1 VRLDWIESFTGRRI
15 KPLQPDAGVIDIR
28 DIAHHL
34 SNQCRYSGAVR
45 VHYSVAEHSVRVCEL
60 LERQGASRTVRLW
73 GLLHDASEAYLVD
86 LPSPVKH
93 APEMAF
99 YRDAERLWTA
109 CICRRFGLPFD
120 EELLTIA
127 DVSLDP
133 ADVKR
138 ADGILLSTEARD
150 LMPFNPVHWIGLTE
164 TPLIDT
170 IKPWHQ
176 SSAEREFLA
185 AFEELNR

>member
-1 VRLDWIESFTGRRI
+1 MRLDWIESFTGRRV
-15 KPLQPDAGVIDIR
+15 KPLEPDAGVIDIR

-93 APEMAF
+93 APAMGF
-99 YRDAERLWTA
+99 YRMAEEAWMLRV
-109 CICRRFGLPFD
+109 CERFGLPYD
-120 EELLTIA
+120 EPPQVRT
-127 DVSLDP
+127 
-133 ADVKR
+133 
-138 ADGILLSTEARD
+138 ADGILLATEARD
-150 LMPFNPVHWIGLTE
+150 LMPFNPEHWIGLTE
-164 TPLIDT
+164 APLPET

-176 SSAEREFLA
+176 TSAEREFLA

>member
-1 VRLDWIESFTGRRI
+1 VRLDWIESFTGRRVR
-15 KPLQPDAGVIDIR
+15 PLQPDAGVLDIR

-45 VHYSVAEHSVRVCEL
+45 VHYSVAEHSVRVREL
-60 LERQGASRTVRLW
+60 MLKSGAPNWLQLW
-73 GLLHDASEAYLVD
+73 GLMHDASEAYLLD

-99 YRDAERLWTA
+99 YRAAEKAWMV
-109 CICRRFGLPFD
+109 CICERFGLKFD
-120 EELLTIA
+120 RHMLDRV

-133 ADVKR
+133 LAVKH
-138 ADGILLSTEARD
+138 ADGVLLATEARD
-150 LMPFNPVHWIGLTE
+150 LMPFNPDHWIGLTE
-164 TPLIDT
+164 APLPET